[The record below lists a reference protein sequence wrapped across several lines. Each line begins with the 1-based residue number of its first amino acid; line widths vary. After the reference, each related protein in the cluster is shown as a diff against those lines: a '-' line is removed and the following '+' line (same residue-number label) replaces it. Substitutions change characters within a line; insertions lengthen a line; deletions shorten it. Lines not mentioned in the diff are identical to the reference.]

1 MGLTAGNLFT
11 FGVVIAGSMVSKLG
25 SRVLAFVLAIAVL
38 RLSLHNVV
46 EVLGG
51 RHGKPFGDDP
61 QLAREMRPGK
71 PRPGEYGE
79 MIPGEDWDGEF
90 PEKPGTDR
98 PEWQQAKPEESGSGD
113 DTPTLEEYL
122 KSLTCKGCGR
132 RCSLLTPQCR
142 KGDNFAN
149 QAKAEYYSTYGEQ

>member
-71 PRPGEYGE
+71 PRP
-79 MIPGEDWDGEF
+79 
-90 PEKPGTDR
+90 
-98 PEWQQAKPEESGSGD
+98 EWQQAKPEESGREESAIEESGSGD

-122 KSLTCKGCGR
+122 KSLTCRGCGR

-142 KGDNFAN
+142 KGENFAN
-149 QAKAEYYSTYGEQ
+149 QAKTEYYSTYGEQ

>member
-1 MGLTAGNLFT
+1 MGG
-11 FGVVIAGSMVSKLG
+11 K
-25 SRVLAFVLAIAVL
+25 
-38 RLSLHNVV
+38 
-46 EVLGG
+46 GG
-51 RHGKPFGDDP
+51 RPGPEDGERPDFERPEGDDS
-61 QLAREMRPGK
+61 Q
-71 PRPGEYGE
+71 
-79 MIPGEDWDGEF
+79 W
-90 PEKPGTDR
+90 EKPGTDR

-149 QAKAEYYSTYGEQ
+149 QAKTEYYNTYGEQ

>member
-1 MGLTAGNLFT
+1 MGG
-11 FGVVIAGSMVSKLG
+11 K
-25 SRVLAFVLAIAVL
+25 
-38 RLSLHNVV
+38 
-46 EVLGG
+46 GG
-51 RHGKPFGDDP
+51 RPGPEDGERPDFERPEGDDS
-61 QLAREMRPGK
+61 Q
-71 PRPGEYGE
+71 
-79 MIPGEDWDGEF
+79 W
-90 PEKPGTDR
+90 EKPGTDR